1 MDRSK
6 TMFVDTKS
14 AMSFLKGSLLFA
26 MSLGAQEL
34 FHTNVWKWLFEKHPR
49 FACLFFKELRTKS
62 FEVTREED
70 HRDISIWLNKGHPER
85 EKVFVIENKIKA
97 LPCKDQLER
106 YCAKIIGKG
115 RAKNEY
121 RFGGGVITGIIKP
134 KWNLGRWTFMRYAEI
149 ADGIAAVLQ
158 EVRGTMPEMESVSE
172 YVRIIHALVCVIEGF
187 LSRNKD
193 RWAVFDDCNDE
204 RDVGLADVCLKLTT
218 EAFKEYL
225 SDRKEF
231 IALSKKCPRG
241 WSFDIKTGFSNCTSL
256 IDVDFTRDDARI
268 GIQIQDKSYRFF
280 FCGAGRCS
288 STVYERA
295 LKMGWLSS
303 DWGKNHPKGNR
314 KDKRYKQFKIS
325 TVGFFVYQDK
335 QLEERDFD
343 VVGSML
349 ECDLQ
354 NLVQLLQRHD

>member
-1 MDRSK
+1 MDSSK
-6 TMFVDTKS
+6 TMFGDTKS

-34 FHTNVWKWLFEKHPR
+34 FHTNVWKWLFEKDPR
-49 FACLFFKELRTKS
+49 FAYLFFKELRTKN
-62 FEVTREED
+62 FEVTREEN
-70 HRDISIWLNKGHPER
+70 HHDISIWLNKGQPEK

-97 LPCKDQLER
+97 LPYKDQLER
-106 YCAKIIGKG
+106 YYAKIIGRG
-115 RAKNEY
+115 GTSNIN
-121 RFGGGVITGIIKP
+121 RFGGGVVTGITKS
-134 KWNLGRWTFMRYAEI
+134 KCNFANWQFMSYAEI

-158 EVRGTMPEMESVSE
+158 EVRGAKPEMESVSE

-193 RWAVFDDCNDE
+193 RWVVFDDCNDE
-204 RDVGLADVCLKLTT
+204 RDVGLADVCLKLTA

-303 DWGKNHPKGNR
+303 DWWKNHPKGNR